1 MKQLAELIPLLLFF
15 GTYQL
20 KGTTIAIGTWSHTL
34 DGIFSATAVLI
45 MATVL
50 QVILT
55 WLITGE
61 LEKRLL
67 WLLAAVSVLGG
78 ATLLFR
84 DETFI
89 FWKPTVFNWVLALA
103 FAGSHFFG
111 ERNLIERTLGSQIQL
126 PKPVWTKLLWLWA
139 GNFTLVGS
147 LNLFVAYRFSESFW
161 VSYKLY
167 SALGFTILLTIITA
181 LLVAPHM
188 HEEGSAKTQ

>member
-55 WLITGE
+55 WLITRE

>member
-15 GTYQL
+15 GVYQL
-20 KGTTIAIGTWSHTL
+20 KGTTIAIGSWSHTL

-50 QVILT
+50 QVVLT
-55 WLITGE
+55 WLITRE

-67 WLLAAVSVLGG
+67 WLLAAVSLFGG
-78 ATLLFR
+78 ATLVFR
-84 DETFI
+84 DQTFI

-103 FAGSHFFG
+103 FAGSHFYG
-111 ERNLIERTLGSQIQL
+111 ERNLMERTLGSQIQL

-181 LLVAPHM
+181 LLIAPHM
-188 HEEGSAKTQ
+188 HEEESANTQ